1 MKRGAEKQISKLDQ
15 LSEDEETEEASEFK
29 KADESTLAV
38 RKIRSLP
45 KRAFAGSV
53 TATVNGTSTSE
64 SESSTGVP
72 KFSGFSGFAQSTSSP
87 FTFTATTAK
96 PSFASE
102 PPPQPLPTSSLAS
115 APTTVST
122 TASTTAKALASFLGA
137 PPDASG
143 TQKLNATTDATSLA
157 FPLVMSPPQVQL
169 SPPTLSFVQPSTG
182 SEPANDSAV
191 KYFTDLRGLNV
202 SFVSALSRA
211 MSEDPFVDFSHLLEQ
226 YKSKRS
232 TIQSDYDKTKKPET
246 SSKETNKN
254 TTDTKPK
261 PPSMPAPPTSFSFGG
276 TAFGTSSFKPAASN
290 NGGGFKPSL
299 PTTTDTPS
307 PFKIGSTSSTQSSE
321 FSNVPSNGAAGKPSS
336 FASTT
341 NAFSFGAKSD
351 LPNPFKLSASST
363 STTGGTA
370 PAFGSSSFF
379 SQQPSSSPVAKPPS
393 ATPSNAFNV
402 FGKPSGSGS
411 IGNPVG
417 FGFGANTKS
426 SDDVDT
432 KSAPTSASGFVF
444 GPSSSSFGKFE
455 AEKKAEN
462 NEDGEEEAAGTD
474 GSGATEG
481 DDAAKV
487 GVSSPTA
494 HDVEGEGEEEEETIH
509 SVRLKAHRM
518 RKADEKGGQAWVELG
533 VGYLRLKRHK
543 ETDARRMLLRNS
555 STGKININFKLYPG
569 FKVTQTKKSL
579 TFIGH
584 DSGVAQT
591 YNVRLPNEDQIRE
604 LKAAIEREVA
614 LIKAQD

>member
-15 LSEDEETEEASEFK
+15 LSEDEETEEASEFR

-53 TATVNGTSTSE
+53 TTTVNGTSTSE

-87 FTFTATTAK
+87 FTFAAK
-96 PSFASE
+96 PSFTSE
-102 PPPQPLPTSSLAS
+102 PPPQPLAASSLAS

-137 PPDASG
+137 PPDASA

-157 FPLVMSPPQVQL
+157 FPLVMSPPQVQ
-169 SPPTLSFVQPSTG
+169 PLSFVQPSTG

-191 KYFTDLRGLNV
+191 KYFMDLRGLNV

-211 MSEDPFVDFSHLLEQ
+211 MSEDPFVDFSQLLEQ

-232 TIQSDYDKTKKPET
+232 TIQSDYDRTKKPET
-246 SSKETNKN
+246 SSKEMNKN
-254 TTDTKPK
+254 TTDTKPN

-276 TAFGTSSFKPAASN
+276 TAFGTPSFKPATSN

-299 PTTTDTPS
+299 PTTADTPS
-307 PFKIGSTSSTQSSE
+307 PFQIGSTSSTQSSE
-321 FSNVPSNGAAGKPSS
+321 FSNVPSNGATGKPSS

-370 PAFGSSSFF
+370 PAFGGSSFF

-393 ATPSNAFNV
+393 ATPSSAFNV

-417 FGFGANTKS
+417 FGFGANAKS
-426 SDDVDT
+426 SEDVDT
-432 KSAPTSASGFVF
+432 KSAPTSGFVF
-444 GPSSSSFGKFE
+444 GHPSSSSFGKFE

-481 DDAAKV
+481 DEAAKV

-555 STGKININFKLYPG
+555 STGKINI
-569 FKVTQTKKSL
+569 VTQTKKSL